1 MKFEPKNPPRVF
13 SVGSQ
18 VKVPLA
24 DCGTLS
30 LAPDEQ
36 VTLITERGGEYDVAR
51 KNWGFYATPSLN
63 GRLQQFKLH
72 GVLIR
77 NRNTG
82 RYFIVLVEEGK
93 DEEFGAY
100 LNVESLEVI
109 SWLDTSERL
118 DALKQAVIAAGGAK

>member
-1 MKFEPKNPPRVF
+1 MKFKPKKPPRVF
-13 SVGSQ
+13 SVGIGM
-18 VKVPLA
+18 KVQLA

-36 VTLITERGGEYDVAR
+36 VTLVSERGGEYDVAR
-51 KNWGFYATPSLN
+51 KDWGFYATPSLN

-77 NRNTG
+77 NTNTG

-93 DEEFGAY
+93 DEEFCAY
-100 LNVESLEVI
+100 LNVENLEVI
-109 SWLDTSERL
+109 YWLDTTERL
-118 DALKQAVIAAGGAK
+118 DALKQAVIAAGRA

>member
-1 MKFEPKNPPRVF
+1 MKFEPKEPPRVF
-13 SVGSQ
+13 PVGNR

-36 VTLITERGGEYDVAR
+36 VTLVTESGGEYDVTR

-63 GRLQQFKLH
+63 GRLKQFNLH

-77 NRNTG
+77 NTNTS
-82 RYFIVLVEEGK
+82 RYFILLLEEGK
-93 DEEFGAY
+93 DEEFWAY
-100 LNVESLEVI
+100 MGVEGLEVI
-109 SWLDTSERL
+109 SWLDTTERL
-118 DALKQAVIAAGGAK
+118 DALKQAVIAAGGPK

>member
-1 MKFEPKNPPRVF
+1 MKFKPNKPPRVF
-13 SVGSQ
+13 SVG
-18 VKVPLA
+18 VGMKVQLA

-36 VTLITERGGEYDVAR
+36 VTLVTERGGEYDVAR
-51 KNWGFYATPSLN
+51 KDWGFYATPSLN

-77 NRNTG
+77 NTNTG

-93 DEEFGAY
+93 DEEFCAY
-100 LNVESLEVI
+100 LNVENLEI
-109 SWLDTSERL
+109 IYWLNTTERL
-118 DALKQAVIAAGGAK
+118 DALKQAVIAAGRA